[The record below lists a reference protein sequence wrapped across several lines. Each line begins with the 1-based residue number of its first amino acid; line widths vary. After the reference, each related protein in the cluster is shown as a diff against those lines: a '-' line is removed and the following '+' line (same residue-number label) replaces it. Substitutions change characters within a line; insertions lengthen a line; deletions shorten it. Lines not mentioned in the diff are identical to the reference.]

1 MNVRQNPVLTGQRH
15 ENVPPMTGDR
25 ISADDIS
32 HQTNTVEQ
40 PKEVG
45 QDKPSPMLGRDSDLN
60 EQVVPIAE
68 LRLLAKT
75 RELNSSTDKRA
86 RFRRFVAG
94 LLVIAVVIA
103 VGRYLYP
110 EVELEAKSVEAVLP
124 EQPVSPPPAPQ
135 TAEVEQSKTDILSD
149 KPAELPAPSM
159 ATAVSP
165 PPAPQ
170 TAEVEQS
177 KTDILSDKPA
187 ELPAPSMAT
196 ADNSAELLNQ
206 RLEMVVRDL
215 AAVQASVQQLA
226 AKQDEITRSIAELQ
240 KGKNVRPAPLP
251 PPSPRAAARTANPLS
266 NALPLQPANP
276 AANADVQQPS
286 TSTGSR
292 DPRTQVPRPPLPV
305 RGN

>member
-15 ENVPPMTGDR
+15 ENVPPMLGDR

-45 QDKPSPMLGRDSDLN
+45 QDKPSPMLGRDSFLD
-60 EQVVPIAE
+60 EQVVAE

-110 EVELEAKSVEAVLP
+110 GVESEAKSVEAVLP
-124 EQPVSPPPAPQ
+124 EQPVSPPHP
-135 TAEVEQSKTDILSD
+135 EVELQPKNVE
-149 KPAELPAPSM
+149 AVLPEQP
-159 ATAVSP
+159 VFP

-177 KTDILSDKPA
+177 RTDILLSDKSA
-187 ELPAPSMAT
+187 ELPAPPMAT
-196 ADNSAELLNQ
+196 ADNSAELSNQ

-226 AKQDEITRSIAELQ
+226 AKQEEITRSIAELQ
-240 KGKNVRPAPLP
+240 KGKNVRPTALP
-251 PPSPRAAARTANPLS
+251 PPSPRAAARTANPSS

-286 TSTGSR
+286 TSTGSG

-305 RGN
+305 RGD

>member
-1 MNVRQNPVLTGQRH
+1 MNVRHNPVLTGQRY

-25 ISADDIS
+25 ISADDVS

-40 PKEVG
+40 PKEVD
-45 QDKPSPMLGRDSDLN
+45 QDKAPPMLGRDSDLN

-94 LLVIAVVIA
+94 LLVIGVVIA

-159 ATAVSP
+159 ATA
-165 PPAPQ
+165 
-170 TAEVEQS
+170 
-177 KTDILSDKPA
+177 
-187 ELPAPSMAT
+187 
-196 ADNSAELLNQ
+196 DNSAELLNQ

-215 AAVQASVQQLA
+215 AAVQASVRAIGCQARRDHSQHCRA
-226 AKQDEITRSIAELQ
+226 SEGQ
-240 KGKNVRPAPLP
+240 KC
-251 PPSPRAAARTANPLS
+251 
-266 NALPLQPANP
+266 
-276 AANADVQQPS
+276 
-286 TSTGSR
+286 
-292 DPRTQVPRPPLPV
+292 
-305 RGN
+305 

>member
-1 MNVRQNPVLTGQRH
+1 MNVRQKPVLTGQRY
-15 ENVPPMTGDR
+15 ENVPPPMTGNR
-25 ISADDIS
+25 ISADDVS

-40 PKEVG
+40 PKEVE
-45 QDKPSPMLGRDSDLN
+45 QDKAPPMLGRDSDFN
-60 EQVVPIAE
+60 KQVVPIAE

-94 LLVIAVVIA
+94 LLVISVVIA
-103 VGRYLYP
+103 VGCYLYP
-110 EVELEAKSVEAVLP
+110 EIELEAKSVEAVLP
-124 EQPVSPPPAPQ
+124 EQPVSPLPIPQ
-135 TAEVEQSKTDILSD
+135 TAAEVEQSKNILLD
-149 KPAELPAPSM
+149 KPAELPATST

-165 PPAPQ
+165 QPAPQ
-170 TAEVEQS
+170 TTEVKS

-196 ADNSAELLNQ
+196 ADNSAELVNQ

-240 KGKNVRPAPLP
+240 KGKNARPAHLP

-276 AANADVQQPS
+276 AANVQQPS

-292 DPRTQVPRPPLPV
+292 DSRTQFLRPPLPV

>member
-1 MNVRQNPVLTGQRH
+1 MNVRQNPVLTGQRY
-15 ENVPPMTGDR
+15 ENVPPPMTGDR
-25 ISADDIS
+25 ISADDVS

-135 TAEVEQSKTDILSD
+135 TAEVEQAKTDILSD
-149 KPAELPAPSM
+149 KPAELPAP
-159 ATAVSP
+159 P
-165 PPAPQ
+165 
-170 TAEVEQS
+170 
-177 KTDILSDKPA
+177 
-187 ELPAPSMAT
+187 MAT
-196 ADNSAELLNQ
+196 ADMSNQ

-226 AKQDEITRSIAELQ
+226 AKQEEITRSIAELQ
-240 KGKNVRPAPLP
+240 KGKNVRPTPLP
-251 PPSPRAAARTANPLS
+251 PPSPRVAARTANPS
-266 NALPLQPANP
+266 PNALP
-276 AANADVQQPS
+276 
-286 TSTGSR
+286 
-292 DPRTQVPRPPLPV
+292 PV
-305 RGN
+305 FSPIIERLRAIGGY

>member
-1 MNVRQNPVLTGQRH
+1 MKASRP
-15 ENVPPMTGDR
+15 GDR

-75 RELNSSTDKRA
+75 RELNSSTDNRA

-103 VGRYLYP
+103 VGRFLYP

-124 EQPVSPPPAPQ
+124 EQPVSSPPAPQ
-135 TAEVEQSKTDILSD
+135 TAEVEHSKADILSD

-251 PPSPRAAARTANPLS
+251 PPSPRAAARTANQLS

-276 AANADVQQPS
+276 AANTDVQQPS
-286 TSTGSR
+286 TSMGSR

>member
-15 ENVPPMTGDR
+15 EFVPPMTGGR

-45 QDKPSPMLGRDSDLN
+45 QDKPSPMLGRDSDFN

-75 RELNSSTDKRA
+75 RELNSSTYKRA
-86 RFRRFVAG
+86 RFRRVVAG

-103 VGRYLYP
+103 VGRFLYP

-124 EQPVSPPPAPQ
+124 KQPVSSSPAPQTAEVEQSKTDILSDKPAELTAPSVATAVSPPPPAPQ
-135 TAEVEQSKTDILSD
+135 TSEVEQSKTDILSD

-159 ATAVSP
+159 ATAN
-165 PPAPQ
+165 
-170 TAEVEQS
+170 
-177 KTDILSDKPA
+177 
-187 ELPAPSMAT
+187 
-196 ADNSAELLNQ
+196 NSAELLSQ

-215 AAVQASVQQLA
+215 AAVQASIKQLA
-226 AKQDEITRSIAELQ
+226 AKQEEITRSIAELQ
-240 KGKNVRPAPLP
+240 KGKNVRPTPLP
-251 PPSPRAAARTANPLS
+251 PPSPGAAARTANPS
-266 NALPLQPANP
+266 PNTLPPWLTRLLPSPSGVLAPA
-276 AANADVQQPS
+276 
-286 TSTGSR
+286 
-292 DPRTQVPRPPLPV
+292 V
-305 RGN
+305 RN